1 MFVAEK
7 DDVLTWA
14 ALASNP
20 NNKEDPIDQAVF
32 RGFEQ
37 HFGAARA
44 AEVVAQYKVREAPS
58 LLALDASCHV
68 ISLCRTR
75 EATINSLSPLS
86 SLVLCVQVHQ
96 FMGFNPVIKRTVVK
110 VTHQGQPLV
119 IAKGLLNKVLDTRH
133 GLDQQQIAAGE
144 TDDGELQWQVERFA
158 DVAAAVTK
166 ADVKLAVAGYKTIAV
181 AVRRP
186 PDLSRPHEGP
196 MVLAGIVPMLD
207 PPRHDTALTVHRIRS
222 AHIDVKMIT
231 GDHLNI
237 AKETSRLISLG
248 TNVLPSTSLWPAS
261 AQRDELILN
270 ADGFAQVLP
279 KDKKEVVMVLQNMG
293 MVSDRAHC

>member
-1 MFVAEK
+1 
-7 DDVLTWA
+7 
-14 ALASNP
+14 
-20 NNKEDPIDQAVF
+20 
-32 RGFEQ
+32 
-37 HFGAARA
+37 
-44 AEVVAQYKVREAPS
+44 
-58 LLALDASCHV
+58 
-68 ISLCRTR
+68 
-75 EATINSLSPLS
+75 
-86 SLVLCVQVHQ
+86 
-96 FMGFNPVIKRTVVK
+96 
-110 VTHQGQPLV
+110 
-119 IAKGLLNKVLDTRH
+119 
-133 GLDQQQIAAGE
+133 
-144 TDDGELQWQVERFA
+144 
-158 DVAAAVTK
+158 
-166 ADVKLAVAGYKTIAV
+166 
-181 AVRRP
+181 
-186 PDLSRPHEGP
+186 

>member
-1 MFVAEK
+1 MFLKNIYEYMK
-7 DDVLTWA
+7 
-14 ALASNP
+14 
-20 NNKEDPIDQAVF
+20 
-32 RGFEQ
+32 
-37 HFGAARA
+37 
-44 AEVVAQYKVREAPS
+44 
-58 LLALDASCHV
+58 
-68 ISLCRTR
+68 
-75 EATINSLSPLS
+75 
-86 SLVLCVQVHQ
+86 VHQ

-110 VTHQGQPLV
+110 ASHQGQPLI

-133 GLDQQQIAAGE
+133 GLDQVQIAAGE
-144 TDDGELQWQVERFA
+144 TDDGELQWQVDRYHE
-158 DVAAAVTK
+158 VSEHVK
-166 ADVKLAVAGYKTIAV
+166 KVDVKLAVAGYKTIAV
-181 AVRRP
+181 AVRQP
-186 PDLSRPHEGP
+186 PDLSKPNEGP

-222 AHIDVKMIT
+222 AHVDVKMIT

-261 AQRDELILN
+261 AQRDRMILD

-293 MVSDRAHC
+293 MVRVCV